1 MARPANPVISGTVT
15 RTVTY
20 TVADCVMVELAT
32 DGKPVT
38 TTATCQLF
46 GDYKGDAERFRA
58 ACIASKKFP
67 TVAMA
72 LNLRTVTEL
81 RAIDMTDF
89 IAHSKVVDKVS
100 DYEENVED

>member
-1 MARPANPVISGTVT
+1 MARPMNPVISGTVT

-20 TVADCVMVELAT
+20 TVADCVMVTLST

-58 ACIASKKFP
+58 ACIASKKYP

-81 RAIDMTDF
+81 RAQDMTDF
-89 IAHSKVVDKVS
+89 IAHSKVVDKVPE
-100 DYEENVED
+100 YEENTED

>member
-1 MARPANPVISGTVT
+1 MARPMNPVISGTVT

-20 TVADCVMVELAT
+20 TVADCVMVTLGA
-32 DGKPVT
+32 DGKPIT
-38 TTATCQLF
+38 TTGVCQLF

-58 ACIASKKFP
+58 ACIASGKYT

-81 RAIDMTDF
+81 RAEDMTDF
-89 IAHSKVVDKVS
+89 IAHSRVVDKVTE
-100 DYEENVED
+100 YEENVED